1 MIVSPPP
8 PEPPAVVTTAIPA
21 QHGSPTAVEQIDGA
35 IPVGQLV
42 TTNDRASKPVPLDV
56 AQIPP
61 TKRPVPAG
69 PITGTGDPPRIPVA
83 APPDL
88 PDEILRAWRAI
99 QSRGVSPT
107 PELLVSEV
115 GPDAISRLFGQT
127 GLPPSVLVA
136 LDVLA
141 SGGSVLDGGSA
152 MPGTPKSGGK

>member
-8 PEPPAVVTTAIPA
+8 PEPPAVVATAIRV
-21 QHGSPTAVEQIDGA
+21 QHGSPTVVEQIGGA
-35 IPVGQLV
+35 TPVSQLV
-42 TTNDRASKPVPLDV
+42 TTTDQASKPVPLDV

-61 TKRPVPAG
+61 TKRPVPTG
-69 PITGTGDPPRIPVA
+69 PVTGTGDPPRILV
-83 APPDL
+83 APPPEL

-136 LDVLA
+136 LDALA
-141 SGGSVLDGGSA
+141 TGGPVLDGGPA
-152 MPGTPKSGGK
+152 MPGTPKSAGK